1 MSCLLAPCVS
11 GYSRVP
17 EPPARMI
24 PRRTIYSGYNAW
36 PPRPTPYDTAKPA
49 LRPCKPHDLAA
60 RLLAAELLYAVTQ
73 GAPRARVRLRQVLIP
88 TMHCNCS
95 DPAKREVD
103 ARGRG
108 HAACVPLHHVEGDV
122 RVARCD
128 RAGR

>member
-36 PPRPTPYDTAKPA
+36 PPRPTPYD
-49 LRPCKPHDLAA
+49 LAA

-73 GAPRARVRLRQVLIP
+73 GAPRARVRLRQVLVP